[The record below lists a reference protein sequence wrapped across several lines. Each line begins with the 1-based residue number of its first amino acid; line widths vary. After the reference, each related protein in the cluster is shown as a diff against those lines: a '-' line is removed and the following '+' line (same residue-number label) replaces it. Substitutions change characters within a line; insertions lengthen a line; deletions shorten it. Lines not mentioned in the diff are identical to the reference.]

1 MIARIAIL
9 NLRFR
14 LLSNIFNIAVLGLG
28 IAMIV
33 TLLHVNAQLQQRF
46 TRDLKGID
54 MVVGAKGSPMQ
65 LILSSVFHLDVPT
78 GNIALAEADNI
89 KRHPLIK
96 SAIPLALGDNYQGFR
111 IVGTTADY
119 ITFYKAELAEG
130 KVFSEPMQAVA
141 GSAVAAKHNL
151 KIGGRITGAHGL
163 TSGDDSHDDMPYE
176 IVGILK
182 PTGGVIDRL
191 VLTPVESVWKV
202 HGDSIEAHKHDHEH
216 NHEKEK
222 KAELNPREITA
233 LLVSYASPAAAVIL
247 PRLVNKDSA
256 MQAASPAFELARLLK
271 MTGTGSEAIRGFG
284 LLLML
289 IAAAGFFVTLFNAV
303 NERRYDI
310 VLMRCLGATRW
321 KVFLLVLWE
330 GLLLGVSGIIL
341 GLLMARVLM
350 RMAASWLEQSK
361 YIVLDSA
368 LYHPYEMYIVIFAL
382 VISAVAAII
391 PAILAYRVNAVSV
404 LARGQ

>member
-1 MIARIAIL
+1 MIARLAVL

-33 TLLHVNAQLQQRF
+33 TLLHVNEQLQQRF

-78 GNIALAEADNI
+78 GNIALADADTI

-119 ITFYKAELAEG
+119 ITHYRAEIAQG
-130 KVFSEPMQAVA
+130 KIFSASMQAVA
-141 GSAVAAKHNL
+141 GSQVAQQQKLNVGD
-151 KIGGRITGAHGL
+151 KVIGAHGL
-163 TSGDDSHDDMPYE
+163 TSGDDSHDEMPYE

-182 PTGGVIDRL
+182 PTGGVVDRL
-191 VLTPVESVWKV
+191 MLTPVESVWNV
-202 HGDSIEAHKHDHEH
+202 HGEEAESHESDDHKHDHK
-216 NHEKEK
+216 KEK
-222 KAELNPREITA
+222 KAEQKPREITA
-233 LLVSYASPAAAVIL
+233 LLVSYASPAAAVTL
-247 PRLVNKDSA
+247 PRLVNSESA

-271 MTGTGSEAIRGFG
+271 LTGAGSDAVRGFG
-284 LLLML
+284 ALLVV
-289 IAAAGFFVTLFNAV
+289 IAALGFFVTLFNAV
-303 NERRYDI
+303 NERSYDI

-341 GLLMARVLM
+341 GLLLARVLM
-350 RMAASWLEQSK
+350 HLAASWLEQSK
-361 YIVLDSA
+361 HIVLEAA
-368 LYHPYEMYIVIFAL
+368 LFHPYEMYIALFAL
-382 VISAVAAII
+382 VISALAAII
-391 PAILAYRVNAVSV
+391 PAMLAYRVNVADV
-404 LARGQ
+404 LARG